1 MAALECSSIERK
13 DFGEKNATKLAL
25 SCKKNGVS
33 NGCYCEEKMET
44 RNKCR
49 SHLLDKILRL
59 NGSVK
64 SNNNNCF
71 PRPTVTTLRSRRE
84 RDSAGAEPVKRRR
97 RSSRHDPGDTRISEP
112 PDADTLMPVTP
123 DTPDSLEVAS
133 ITRNCCPTA
142 TRPVCNSGSHIK
154 DIAELF
160 PLVTKTNGIV
170 PVQVTPDPSRSS
182 TPISLVAPSPS
193 CSSLGSPT
201 GKGDATPTKETDGPI
216 ECQWKD
222 CGNMFGGGEIMEHIR
237 SCHVIAQKG
246 REKFMCL
253 WKGCKV
259 YNKPS
264 SSKCWLDRHILTH
277 SGDKPFRCIVD
288 RCGQRFTT
296 QGGFERHVN
305 SHFNA
310 QEQSP
315 NHKNPKHGREDTPT
329 KLFKRK
335 RLKTKRRA
343 VKVKTDDYIDTGTME
358 RLQHQLNVI
367 AQRTEIDLNNSNISV
382 TFHSSVIARRKEG
395 SGKVQFLLHWTPED
409 ILPDEW
415 VSETQV
421 QILQSRVIPVHH
433 LPPDTVTSL
442 HPSIYRQQR
451 YRKHRRK

>member
-1 MAALECSSIERK
+1 MFAVPLSVLRVK
-13 DFGEKNATKLAL
+13 DVLNLKH
-25 SCKKNGVS
+25 VS
-33 NGCYCEEKMET
+33 AV
-44 RNKCR
+44 R
-49 SHLLDKILRL
+49 
-59 NGSVK
+59 
-64 SNNNNCF
+64 F
-71 PRPTVTTLRSRRE
+71 
-84 RDSAGAEPVKRRR
+84 
-97 RSSRHDPGDTRISEP
+97 
-112 PDADTLMPVTP
+112 
-123 DTPDSLEVAS
+123 
-133 ITRNCCPTA
+133 
-142 TRPVCNSGSHIK
+142 SGSHIK

-335 RLKTKRRA
+335 RNSSRNSPPPIAGLCICNFEMPPKFPIYRDTII
-343 VKVKTDDYIDTGTME
+343 KTDDYIDTGTME

-382 TFHSSVIARRKEG
+382 TFHSSTVYVI
-395 SGKVQFLLHWTPED
+395 
-409 ILPDEW
+409 
-415 VSETQV
+415 V
-421 QILQSRVIPVHH
+421 QINSFL
-433 LPPDTVTSL
+433 
-442 HPSIYRQQR
+442 
-451 YRKHRRK
+451 